1 MKQEGRNVAASVQAR
16 LLQLSRNSKLSL
28 QDLLE
33 RYCTERLL
41 YQLANSPH
49 RSRFILKG
57 AMLLID
63 RRFRPLPPV
72 RFPRE
77 IEGFLGSKGRIFNG
91 FFNRGGCPPTLWSS
105 SAHCPGQR
113 ILPTELSS

>member
-1 MKQEGRNVAASVQAR
+1 MKQQGRNVAASVQAR

-41 YQLANSPH
+41 YRLANSPH

-57 AMLLID
+57 AMLLI
-63 RRFRPLPPV
+63 V
-72 RFPRE
+72 
-77 IEGFLGSKGRIFNG
+77 
-91 FFNRGGCPPTLWSS
+91 
-105 SAHCPGQR
+105 
-113 ILPTELSS
+113 

>member
-1 MKQEGRNVAASVQAR
+1 MKQQGRNVAASVQAR

-41 YQLANSPH
+41 YRLANSPH

-63 RRFRPLPPV
+63 RRFRPSPPV
-72 RFPRE
+72 RF
-77 IEGFLGSKGRIFNG
+77 FLGKS
-91 FFNRGGCPPTLWSS
+91 GGVW
-105 SAHCPGQR
+105 GQR
-113 ILPTELSS
+113 VESSTVS